1 MQFDRLKRREF
12 VMLIG
17 GMAVAWPLAAYAQ
30 EAGRTYRIGGLA
42 AAPRTDERYVAL
54 FDELHRAGFAEGRN
68 LVVAGWE
75 SRPEQFGERAAEL
88 VRAKVDALFCGGGNP
103 AIRAA
108 QQASATIPIVGL
120 TDDMVGS
127 GLVRSLAHP
136 GGNTTG
142 VSILASELDPKRLQ
156 ILHEF
161 FPSAQRI
168 AVLADPTTI
177 STREQ
182 LATAAHGIGVDLVWF
197 EASSPDEIA
206 RAIDALALARVQA
219 LNVLASP
226 ILFANRRL
234 IIDRVAGLQLP
245 AIYQWPEMA
254 EEGALLAYGPRNMQI
269 LREIVAK
276 LLIKVLH
283 GTKPAEIPVEQPT
296 KFELV
301 INLKTAKAAGFT
313 IPEALALRA
322 SKVIE

>member
-1 MQFDRLKRREF
+1 MRRREF
-12 VMLIG
+12 ITLIG
-17 GMAVAWPLAAYAQ
+17 GAAAAWPLAAHAQ
-30 EAGRTYRIGGLA
+30 EAGRMYRIGGLA
-42 AAPRTDERYVAL
+42 AAPRTDDRYLAL
-54 FDELHRAGFAEGRN
+54 FDELRRAGFAEGRN

-75 SRPEQFGERAAEL
+75 SRPERFAERAAEL
-88 VRAKVDALFCGGGNP
+88 VNAKVDALFCGGGNT

-108 QQASATIPIVGL
+108 QQASVTTPIVGL

-136 GGNTTG
+136 GANTTG
-142 VSILASELDPKRLQ
+142 VSILASELDVKRLQ

-161 FPSAQRI
+161 FPSTRRI

-182 LATAAHGIGVDLVWF
+182 LAAAAQAISVDLVWF

-206 RAIDALALARVQA
+206 RALDALALAKVQA

-226 ILFANRRL
+226 ILFANRRP
-234 IIDRVAGLQLP
+234 IIDRVAGLRLL

-254 EEGALLAYGPRNMQI
+254 EEGGLLAYGPRNVQI

-276 LLIKVLH
+276 LLIKVLR
-283 GTKPAEIPVEQPT
+283 GTPPAELPVEQPT
-296 KFELV
+296 KFELA
-301 INLKTAKAAGFT
+301 INLKTAN
-313 IPEALALRA
+313 ALGVTVPPAMVARA
-322 SKVIE
+322 DEVIE

>member
-1 MQFDRLKRREF
+1 MEFDRLKRREF
-12 VMLIG
+12 VTLIA
-17 GMAVAWPLAAYAQ
+17 GMAAAWPLAADAQ

-42 AAPRTDERYVAL
+42 AAPRTDVRYLVL
-54 FDELHRAGFAEGRN
+54 FDELRRAGFVEGRN

-75 SRPEQFGERAAEL
+75 ARPEQFAERAAKL
-88 VRAKVDALFCGGGNP
+88 ASAKVDALFCGGGNA

-108 QQASATIPIVGL
+108 QLATTAIPIVGV

-127 GLVRSLAHP
+127 GLVSSLARP

-142 VSILASELDPKRLQ
+142 VSILASELDVKRLQ

-161 FPSAQRI
+161 FPLARRI

-182 LATAAHGIGVDLVWF
+182 LATAARGVGVELVRF
-197 EASSPDEIA
+197 VASNPDEIS
-206 RAIDALALARVQA
+206 RALDAIASKVEA

-226 ILFANRRL
+226 ILFSNGRQ
-234 IIDRVAGLQLP
+234 IIDSAAELRLP

-254 EEGALLAYGPRNMQI
+254 EEGGLLAYGPRNVQL
-269 LREIVAK
+269 LREMVAR
-276 LLIKVLH
+276 LLVKVLR
-283 GTKPAEIPVEQPT
+283 GAAPAELPIEQPT

-301 INLKTAKAAGFT
+301 VNLKTAKAIGLT
-313 IPEALALRA
+313 VPDALLLRA
-322 SKVIE
+322 DKVVE

>member
-1 MQFDRLKRREF
+1 MRRREF
-12 VMLIG
+12 ITLIG
-17 GMAVAWPLAAYAQ
+17 GAAVAWPLAAHAQ

-42 AAPRTDERYVAL
+42 AAPRTDDRYLAL
-54 FDELHRAGFAEGRN
+54 FDELRRAGFAEGQN
-68 LVVAGWE
+68 LLVAGWE
-75 SRPEQFGERAAEL
+75 SRPERFAERAAEL
-88 VRAKVDALFCGGGNP
+88 VKAKVDALFCGGGNT

-108 QQASATIPIVGL
+108 QQATVTTPIVGL

-142 VSILASELDPKRLQ
+142 VSIFASELDVKRLQ

-161 FPSAQRI
+161 FPSTRI

-182 LATAAHGIGVDLVWF
+182 LAAAAQAVSVDLVWF
-197 EASSPDEIA
+197 EASSPEEIA
-206 RAIDALALARVQA
+206 RALDALALAKVQA

-226 ILFANRRL
+226 ILFANRRP
-234 IIDRVAGLQLP
+234 IIDRVAGLRLP

-254 EEGALLAYGPRNMQI
+254 EEGGLLAYGPRNVQI

-276 LLIKVLH
+276 LLIKVLR
-283 GTKPAEIPVEQPT
+283 GTPPAELPVEQPT
-296 KFELV
+296 KFELI
-301 INLKTAKAAGFT
+301 INLKTAKALSITVPNTLLG
-313 IPEALALRA
+313 RA
-322 SKVIE
+322 DEVIE

>member
-1 MQFDRLKRREF
+1 MRRREF
-12 VMLIG
+12 ITLIG
-17 GMAVAWPLAAYAQ
+17 GAAVAWPLAAHAQ

-42 AAPRTDERYVAL
+42 AAPRTDDRYLAL
-54 FDELHRAGFAEGRN
+54 FDELRRAGFAEGRN

-75 SRPEQFGERAAEL
+75 SRPERFAERAAEL
-88 VRAKVDALFCGGGNP
+88 VKAKVDALFCGGGNT

-108 QQASATIPIVGL
+108 QQASVTTPIVGL

-142 VSILASELDPKRLQ
+142 VSIFASELDVKRLQ

-161 FPSAQRI
+161 FPSTRRI

-182 LATAAHGIGVDLVWF
+182 LAAAAQAISVDLVWF

-206 RAIDALALARVQA
+206 RALDALALAKVQA

-226 ILFANRRL
+226 ILFANRRP
-234 IIDRVAGLQLP
+234 IIDRVAGLRLP

-254 EEGALLAYGPRNMQI
+254 EEGGLLAYGPRNVQI

-276 LLIKVLH
+276 LLIKVLR
-283 GTKPAEIPVEQPT
+283 GTLPAELPVEQPT

-301 INLKTAKAAGFT
+301 INLKTAKALSITVPNTLLG
-313 IPEALALRA
+313 RA
-322 SKVIE
+322 DEVIE

>member
-1 MQFDRLKRREF
+1 MRRREF
-12 VMLIG
+12 ITLIG
-17 GMAVAWPLAAYAQ
+17 GAAAAWPLAAHAQ
-30 EAGRTYRIGGLA
+30 EAGRMYRIGGLA
-42 AAPRTDERYVAL
+42 AAPRTDDRYLAL
-54 FDELHRAGFAEGRN
+54 FDELRRAGFAEGRN

-75 SRPEQFGERAAEL
+75 SRPERFAERAAEL
-88 VRAKVDALFCGGGNP
+88 VNAKVDALFCGGGNT

-108 QQASATIPIVGL
+108 QQASVTTPIVGV

-136 GGNTTG
+136 GANTTG
-142 VSILASELDPKRLQ
+142 VSILASELDVKRLQ

-161 FPSAQRI
+161 FPSTRRI

-182 LATAAHGIGVDLVWF
+182 LAAAAQAISVDLVWF

-206 RAIDALALARVQA
+206 RALDALALAKVQA

-226 ILFANRRL
+226 ILFANRRP
-234 IIDRVAGLQLP
+234 IIDRVAGLRLL

-254 EEGALLAYGPRNMQI
+254 EEGGLLAYGPRNVQI

-276 LLIKVLH
+276 LLIKVLR
-283 GTKPAEIPVEQPT
+283 GTPPAELPVEQPT
-296 KFELV
+296 KFELA
-301 INLKTAKAAGFT
+301 INLKTAN
-313 IPEALALRA
+313 ALGVTVPPAMVARA
-322 SKVIE
+322 DQVIE